1 MATADTNPRPAL
13 RYDVEVGRD
22 GRVELPGPFQPGQRL
37 TVIVI
42 EEPQQELADLT
53 AAAGSSLGFW
63 DNPMDDE
70 DWNEPAAG

>member
-13 RYDVEVGRD
+13 RYDVEVGWD

-42 EEPQQELADLT
+42 EEHQQ
-53 AAAGSSLGFW
+53 
-63 DNPMDDE
+63 
-70 DWNEPAAG
+70 